1 MYKLDTYGAERAK
14 GPPREA
20 RQQEARTRPPARAA
34 RCLEVATR
42 GRGASRRLVIVRPV
56 AAGGFLAHGG
66 LTSTRGCGD
75 TMHLGV
81 ESTGTYAHPPGE
93 ETSDPSPLGPT
104 TRPRRGWMV
113 SAFASRAGRTP
124 RAALYMVGGVTTAA
138 QVPSTYDH
146 PNNRGT
152 AFGAHPSIVLA
163 THYGAQLGNA

>member
-1 MYKLDTYGAERAK
+1 MRSQLVHGLGGAPRHCVVQCRA
-14 GPPREA
+14 GSPRGSE
-20 RQQEARTRPPARAA
+20 RAA
-34 RCLEVATR
+34 RRRQTGRRRRRWSAPSPRARRWRTGGLQVR
-42 GRGASRRLVIVRPV
+42 GLRPAPWRRVHRYVRAPSRRRNEQPK
-56 AAGGFLAHGG
+56 
-66 LTSTRGCGD
+66 STA
-75 TMHLGV
+75 
-81 ESTGTYAHPPGE
+81 S
-93 ETSDPSPLGPT
+93 PT

>member
-1 MYKLDTYGAERAK
+1 MPFVPVFIRTLQLFGSTVPTDHPDRLGPPDPAERASQK
-14 GPPREA
+14 TPPGET
-20 RQQEARTRPPARAA
+20 RTRPDAAAGAA

-56 AAGGFLAHGG
+56 AAGALLAHGG

-124 RAALYMVGGVTTAA
+124 RAALYMVGGVA
-138 QVPSTYDH
+138 
-146 PNNRGT
+146 G
-152 AFGAHPSIVLA
+152 GAGRRKVA
-163 THYGAQLGNA
+163 